1 MNKSMLVGAVFGA
14 VAATAGGAVAGYRY
28 LGPHDETAK
37 VVDVVALQKT
47 LRTPRQVCHDEAVT
61 RVAPPRDRERLAG
74 TGIGALVGGLLG
86 NRIGDGS
93 GQVLATVAGAAAGGY
108 AGNRIE
114 RRMQQ
119 GNTYTTTERRCVT
132 VYDITREPAGYEVTY
147 QLGGQ
152 RHRVRMAHDPGKTL
166 PVRNGQVVTTT

>member
-1 MNKSMLVGAVFGA
+1 MNQSMLVGAVFGA
-14 VAATAGGAVAGYRY
+14 VAATAGAAVAGYHY
-28 LGPHDETAK
+28 LGPPAESAK
-37 VVDVVALQKT
+37 VVAVVALQKT

-74 TGIGALVGGLLG
+74 TGIGAVVGGLLG
-86 NRIGDGS
+86 NRIGGGS

-114 RRMQQ
+114 QRMQQ

-132 VYDITREPAGYEVTY
+132 VYDVTREPAGYEVTY
-147 QLGGQ
+147 LFDGR
-152 RHRVRMAHDPGKTL
+152 RHRIRMAHAPGKTL
-166 PVRNGQVVTTT
+166 PVRHGQVLTTT

>member
-1 MNKSMLVGAVFGA
+1 MLVGAVFGA
-14 VAATAGGAVAGYRY
+14 VAATAGAAVAGYRY
-28 LGPHDETAK
+28 LGPHEESAK
-37 VVDVVALQKT
+37 VLDVVALQKT

-61 RVAPPRDRERLAG
+61 RVAPPRDQQRLAG

-119 GNTYTTTERRCVT
+119 GNTY
-132 VYDITREPAGYEVTY
+132 
-147 QLGGQ
+147 
-152 RHRVRMAHDPGKTL
+152 
-166 PVRNGQVVTTT
+166 